1 MTTKQLKN
9 FPGAAQ
15 ITATDLFYMSQNGVE
30 VAASPAQ
37 VAAALAGNATR
48 ETFTAGPLFTGS
60 ISGNTLTVSAVA
72 SGTLAVGQTVFGTGV
87 ANGTTISALGT
98 GTGGTGTYTLSGGAQ
113 TIASESMGAA
123 SSTQFAPG
131 FSSSITLQGTY
142 GSVNNCLILFD
153 STVQTDCT
161 LVGQTLGFN
170 PNVPVGTQQV
180 VVAGW
185 PSRSIGTPA
194 AQSVTDASIAI
205 GTQLSSVMAA
215 NNVARYFGVVGNGS
229 HDDTNAIVNMLTE
242 LGQQGITGMV
252 DFDILRP
259 VISQSIVLPQGI
271 SFVGQNCNPQQVIP
285 GQSYYSQGGTFILQ
299 SGATITLGRGSTLQ
313 RLVVMQGGL
322 LAAPTTDAQC
332 TTLLSQLT
340 GTGLIIPNG
349 DVLLRDVMVLGF
361 NLPVNAQLNDVTEGQ
376 SRVFMQNVK
385 IDGVNGL
392 VLGGAYDVCSLED
405 VECWPFLTAHVTGVS
420 NANLTRTGKAFSLN
434 TVDDWSELTRC
445 MAFGYQTNYYLNGVS
460 NIGMFGCRSDTTP
473 SGTQY
478 GFDFQG
484 STDYTHM
491 HGCMVN
497 GATTPVHINVT
508 GSWPEVRISNSNFNG
523 GGTNIQVDAGALIV
537 TGTTFHSGTTGIAFG
552 AGTVYGEYDD
562 LAFKNIAN
570 PVTFSSNAVAALV
583 KKGSYIDQTNTT
595 APLFQQRFATD
606 LNIVDTRGTAATVG
620 GSVTLSGQMAYGPQI
635 QWRWG
640 ARLVNGTLGSESSQ
654 AWFSTYNSGAFVDRW
669 YIDGNGTITPA
680 SDNAYPLG
688 SGSLRPSQLYAASG
702 TINTSDQRDKTRP
715 LPITDELLDAW
726 AEVEFVQYQWIDSV
740 MLKGDD
746 ARTHIGVIAQH
757 IQQAFEKHGLDPFKY
772 GLLCYDEWG
781 DQWTH
786 VLDEEGRPTSKM
798 RLVVGAGNRMSIRSD
813 QCLFLEAALTRR
825 TLARLAASNQSK

>member
-1 MTTKQLKN
+1 MSTRRLKD

-15 ITATDLFYMSQNGVE
+15 ITATDVFYASQNGVE

-37 VAAALAGNATR
+37 IAAALAGNATR

-60 ISGNTLTVSAVA
+60 ISGNTLTVSAVT
-72 SGTLAVGQTVFGTGV
+72 SGTIAVGQTVFGTGV

-113 TIASESMGAA
+113 TVASESMGAA
-123 SSTQFAPG
+123 GSTQFAPG

-170 PNVPVGTQQV
+170 PNVPAGTQQV
-180 VVAGW
+180 IVAGW

-340 GTGLIIPNG
+340 GTGIVMPNG
-349 DVLLRDVMVLGF
+349 DAMLRDVMVLGF
-361 NLPVNAQLNDVTEGQ
+361 NQPINAQLNDVTEGQ
-376 SRVFMQNVK
+376 SRIYMDNVK
-385 IDGVNGL
+385 IDGANGL
-392 VLGGAYDVCSLED
+392 VLGGAYDICRLYAVH
-405 VECWPFLTAHVTGVS
+405 CWPFLTAHVAGVS
-420 NANLTRTGKAFSLN
+420 NPNLMRPGVAFDLN
-434 TVDDWSELTRC
+434 TVDDWSQLLLC
-445 MAFGYQTNYYLNGVS
+445 FAYGYDKNYRATDTG
-460 NIGMFGCRSDTTP
+460 NINFIGCQSDTANSNT
-473 SGTQY
+473 Y
-478 GFDFQG
+478 GFDFEG
-484 STDYTHM
+484 TASYSHM
-491 HGCMVN
+491 ADCMVN
-497 GATTPVHINVT
+497 GATTPVNVNST
-508 GSWPEVRISNSNFNG
+508 GSWPEVRITNCNFNG
-523 GGTNIQVDAGALIV
+523 AGTNINVAQGGVYVRNTA
-537 TGTTFHSGTTGIAFG
+537 FHSGTIGIAFG
-552 AGTVYGEYDD
+552 AGTTFGDYDG
-562 LAFKNIAN
+562 LEFKNVNTPILFAN
-570 PVTFSSNAVAALV
+570 GTVAALV
-583 KKGSYIDQTNTT
+583 NQGGYKDLTNT
-595 APLFQQRFATD
+595 ASIQQQTDATD
-606 LNIVDTRGTAATVG
+606 LDLIDRRPSATG
-620 GSVTLSGQMAYGPQI
+620 SGSSVTLSGQMAYGPQI
-635 QWRWG
+635 QWRMG
-640 ARLVNGTLGSESSQ
+640 ARLVSGSSGNEASDLVFTTYRSGS
-654 AWFSTYNSGAFVDRW
+654 FSDRW
-669 YIDGNGTITPA
+669 MMHHDGHLLPMADNAYTVGNGTNRPSAIWAVNGTIQTSDRNRKREIQEIPSFLLDMIDEVQPRMFKLEDQDAWSVGYLAQDVEEWLRDHGHDPA
-680 SDNAYPLG
+680 DFSLWVCHELPD
-688 SGSLRPSQLYAASG
+688 GSLLQALRYDQLAVLKAA
-702 TINTSDQRDKTRP
+702 
-715 LPITDELLDAW
+715 
-726 AEVEFVQYQWIDSV
+726 AE
-740 MLKGDD
+740 
-746 ARTHIGVIAQH
+746 
-757 IQQAFEKHGLDPFKY
+757 
-772 GLLCYDEWG
+772 C
-781 DQWTH
+781 
-786 VLDEEGRPTSKM
+786 
-798 RLVVGAGNRMSIRSD
+798 
-813 QCLFLEAALTRR
+813 RR
-825 TLARLAASNQSK
+825 QIKSSETK